1 MTRATGTARAGRGH
15 RIAVVG
21 AGLAGLRAASE
32 LARQGHDVTVF
43 EARVRAGGRV
53 GGEWSDGHCMEPAW
67 PVLCGRD
74 RTLERW
80 VRECGLGDAMW
91 PLRPV
96 QTTLARG
103 GVRGGVRGEETT
115 PVDGL
120 SLRGA
125 ARIPGPRLWE
135 RPRLLRWNRLMA
147 HYAPWLDP
155 ARPELAAPLD
165 YRSVSDHGK
174 LYLGQRLLDAWLTP
188 EIQGVWGDS
197 VESLSRVA
205 LLLHCRSVGLGEL
218 RPGLPG
224 LPRRPLLELIEGAVE
239 GLDVRCST
247 AVARIDEEPA
257 GGFGIETTDDQG
269 ERQLEHFDGVVVT
282 VGPREAAR
290 LCAALLTP
298 AERDFFAAVE
308 ERPGVSL
315 AVALEGV
322 DRGLPQE
329 IRVPRREGLAV
340 SSVLIEPGQLEGR
353 APEGESQLLAIAGDR
368 AARRWTEV
376 PDDVVAKTALA
387 SLEAIVPDLDVR
399 VKSVRVARAIL
410 PCFAVGHYRRLAR
423 FMAVQRD
430 RRSLGRR
437 LYWAGDYLCGPSF
450 EAATRSGLRVAG
462 ELMADLR
469 TLDALPPSI
478 DGLD

>member
-1 MTRATGTARAGRGH
+1 MSRATGTARAGRGQ
-15 RIAVVG
+15 RIGVVG

-32 LARQGHDVTVF
+32 LARQGHQVTVF
-43 EARVRAGGRV
+43 EARARAGGRV
-53 GGEWSDGHCMEPAW
+53 GGEWCDGHWMETAW

-103 GVRGGVRGEETT
+103 GETT

-135 RPRLLRWNRLMA
+135 RLRLLRWSRLMA
-147 HYAPWLDP
+147 RHAPRLDP
-155 ARPELAAPLD
+155 ARPELAASLD

-174 LYLGQRLLDAWLTP
+174 LYFGERLLDAWLAP

-197 VESLSRVA
+197 IESLSRVA
-205 LLLHCRSVGLGEL
+205 LLLHCRGVGLGEP

-224 LPRRPLLELIEGAVE
+224 LPRRPLFELVETAVE
-239 GLDVRCST
+239 ALDVRCST
-247 AVARIDEEPA
+247 AVERIDEEPA
-257 GGFGIETTDDQG
+257 GGFQVEATDGRG
-269 ERQLEHFDGVVVT
+269 ERQIGHFDAIVVT

-329 IRVPRREGLAV
+329 IRVPRGEGLGL
-340 SSVLIEPGQLEGR
+340 SSALIEPGQLEGR
-353 APEGESQLLAIAGDR
+353 APEGASQLLALAGDGL
-368 AARRWTEV
+368 AQRWAEMA
-376 PDDVVAKTALA
+376 DDVVAKTAVA
-387 SLEAIVPDLDVR
+387 SLQGIVPGLGER
-399 VKSVRVARAIL
+399 VKSVRVARAVL
-410 PCFAVGHYRRLAR
+410 PSFAVGHYRRLAR
-423 FMAVQRD
+423 FAAVQRD
-430 RRSLGRR
+430 RRALGRR
-437 LYWAGDYLCGPSF
+437 LYWAGDYLSGPSF

-462 ELMADLR
+462 ELGADLQAA
-469 TLDALPPSI
+469 DALPPSI
-478 DGLD
+478 DELA

>member
-1 MTRATGTARAGRGH
+1 MTRATTEKARLDQGH

-32 LARQGHDVTVF
+32 LARQGHEVIVF
-43 EARVRAGGRV
+43 EARARAGGRV
-53 GGEWSDGHCMEPAW
+53 GGEWCDGHWMETAW

-96 QTTLARG
+96 QTTLAQG
-103 GVRGGVRGEETT
+103 GETT

-120 SLRGA
+120 SLGGA
-125 ARIPGPRLWE
+125 ARIPGPRPWE
-135 RPRLLRWNRLMA
+135 RLRLLRWSRLMA
-147 HYAPWLDP
+147 RHAPRLDP
-155 ARPELAAPLD
+155 ARPELAASLD

-174 LYLGQRLLDAWLTP
+174 LYFGERLLDAWLTP

-205 LLLHCRSVGLGEL
+205 LLLHCRHVGVGAS

-224 LPRRPLLELIEGAVE
+224 LPRRSLSELVEAAVE
-239 GLDVRCST
+239 GLDVRCQT
-247 AVARIDEEPA
+247 AVERIEEEPA
-257 GGFGIETTDDQG
+257 GGFRVEAIDGRD
-269 ERQLEHFDGVVVT
+269 ERQIEHFDGVVVA
-282 VGPREAAR
+282 VGPRDAAR

-315 AVALEGV
+315 AVALEGI

-329 IRVPRREGLAV
+329 IRVPRREGLAI
-340 SSVLIEPGQLEGR
+340 SSILIEPGQLEGR
-353 APEGESQLLAIAGDR
+353 APDGASQLMAIAADG
-368 AARRWTEV
+368 AARRWNEV
-376 PDDVVAKTALA
+376 ADDVVAKMALA
-387 SLEAIVPDLDVR
+387 SLEAVVPGLDARVKTVR
-399 VKSVRVARAIL
+399 VTRASL

-423 FMAVQRD
+423 FAAVQRD
-430 RRSLGRR
+430 RRALGRR
-437 LYWAGDYLCGPSF
+437 LYWTGDYLSGPSF

-462 ELMADLR
+462 ELVADLK
-469 TLDALPPSI
+469 TFDAEPPAI
-478 DGLD
+478 DDLA

>member
-1 MTRATGTARAGRGH
+1 MTRATVTARAGRGH

-21 AGLAGLRAASE
+21 AGLAGLRTASE
-32 LARQGHDVTVF
+32 LVRQGQDVTVF
-43 EARVRAGGRV
+43 EARARAGGRV
-53 GGEWSDGHCMEPAW
+53 GGEWTDGHCMETAW

-80 VRECGLGDAMW
+80 VRACGLGDAMW

-96 QTTLARG
+96 QTTLAPGGGRG
-103 GVRGGVRGEETT
+103 GETI

-125 ARIPGPRLWE
+125 ARIPGPRPWE
-135 RPRLLRWNRLMA
+135 RPRLLRWPRLTA
-147 HYAPWLDP
+147 RYASRLDP

-165 YRSVSDHGK
+165 YRSVLDHGK
-174 LYLGQRLLDAWLTP
+174 LYFGERLVDAWLTP

-205 LLLHCRSVGLGEL
+205 LLLHCRSVGVGEP

-224 LPRRPLLELIEGAVE
+224 LPRRPLFELVEAAVE

-247 AVARIDEEPA
+247 AVDRVDEEPA
-257 GGFGIETTDDQG
+257 GGFGVEVTDGRG
-269 ERQLEHFDGVVVT
+269 ERQVEHFDGVVVA
-282 VGPREAAR
+282 VGPREAAQ

-308 ERPGVSL
+308 ERPGVRL

-353 APEGESQLLAIAGDR
+353 APEGASQLLALAGDR
-368 AARRWTEV
+368 AARRWAEV
-376 PDDVVAKTALA
+376 ADDVVAKTALA
-387 SLEAIVPDLDVR
+387 SLEGIVPGLEAR
-399 VKSVRVARAIL
+399 VKSVRVARTVL

-423 FMAVQRD
+423 FAAVQRD
-430 RRSLGRR
+430 RRALGRR
-437 LYWAGDYLCGPSF
+437 LYWAGDYLSGPSF
-450 EAATRSGLRVAG
+450 EAAARSGLRVAG
-462 ELMADLR
+462 ELMADLQA
-469 TLDALPPSI
+469 LDVAPPAI
-478 DGLD
+478 DDLD